1 MWKEVI
7 HQKTVQN
14 TILRSGLRLL
24 QQQSWCQNKEKRALL
39 ELSEQLQ
46 HLQNV
51 MQLHLDTKNLVVG
64 VPGFGKEVTLLEI
77 NETRFVPHYRIDQVV
92 ESAEGHFIKL
102 KRIKTI

>member
-46 HLQNV
+46 HV
-51 MQLHLDTKNLVVG
+51 MQLHL
-64 VPGFGKEVTLLEI
+64 EVAEPT
-77 NETRFVPHYRIDQVV
+77 FVPHHKIEQVV
-92 ESAEGHFIKL
+92 ESAAGYFIKL
-102 KRIKTI
+102 KVIKTI